1 MSAFNANQLLSEVD
15 SLPVDLKTKLIEKLL
30 ESLNPS
36 QKNIDTLWK
45 EEIER
50 RVADIDAGKVH
61 LVEGK
66 EVFRKIQERLAK

>member
-15 SLPVDLKTKLIEKLL
+15 SLPVDLKTQLIEKLL
-30 ESLNPS
+30 HSLNPS
-36 QKNIDTLWK
+36 TKSVDDLWEK
-45 EEIER
+45 EIER